1 VAAHSLWLLALLSR
15 AALATEGVFQAQG
28 GGGLGHPWVLAEG
41 LAVVD
46 AEPQAGEF
54 LRGEGGVDVGRPV
67 VGQDGGLG
75 TQQGLQ
81 FRGERLAPS

>member
-1 VAAHSLWLLALLSR
+1 LWLLGLLSW

-41 LAVVD
+41 LAAVD
-46 AEPQAGEF
+46 AESQAGEF
-54 LRGEGGVDVGRPV
+54 LRREGGVDVGEPV
-67 VGQDGGLG
+67 VRQDGGFG

-81 FRGERLAPS
+81 FRGERLASS